1 MITLTDIAAKK
12 ILSYFDK
19 REGELGFE
27 GIGLR
32 LRVKKTGCTGL

>member
-1 MITLTDIAAKK
+1 MITVTEIAAKK

-19 REGELGFE
+19 REGELGSE

-32 LRVKKTGCTGL
+32 LQIGRAHV